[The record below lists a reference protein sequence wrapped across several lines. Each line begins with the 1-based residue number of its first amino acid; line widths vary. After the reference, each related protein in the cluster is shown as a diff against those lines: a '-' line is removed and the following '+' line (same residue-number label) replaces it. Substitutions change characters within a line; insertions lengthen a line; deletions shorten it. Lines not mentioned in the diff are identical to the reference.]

1 MHSFKNKN
9 HNNKTVVG
17 FNTGHNS
24 GCAIIHD
31 GKIVSI
37 SEERL
42 DRKKN
47 SDGYIK
53 SLFYCLKAL
62 KINVSDV
69 DLFVSSSYH
78 KRLPDNFMG
87 DLVSLG
93 VKKEKFIT
101 VDHHLSH
108 AYSSYFLSPFKKS
121 LVVVIDGLGNEN
133 DTESYYVAD
142 NKKITKVGGNNS
154 KRSMYQG
161 VGRAYES
168 FTNYCGWSAQEA
180 GKTMGL
186 AAYGKDSGNGINLFE
201 ISENCEI
208 NSKLNG
214 NYYHGAVNFAKNN
227 NLNFGRQFSGFKNK
241 DAAFYIQDQIEKI
254 IIELINRLYS
264 KYKIDNLC
272 LAGGVFLNGI
282 VNKKILDE
290 TPIKN
295 IFIPPCC
302 DDTGQPLGNAL
313 YGYINKFGN
322 PKDIHLKHAYL
333 GREYKDKEIIDVIE
347 KKQEIY
353 PLPYEVKSKNF
364 GYKKYKDI
372 TKPVAK
378 LLHEGNIVG
387 WFQGG
392 SEIGPRALGHRSI
405 LTKPNPAKMK
415 DVLNERIKHREMF
428 RPFAPI
434 ILDEYKSDYF
444 EISTESPYMLLV
456 AKSKPSQI
464 KNISAVLHFD
474 KTGRLQT
481 VKKINGKIY
490 NLLKEYKNISGI
502 PVLLNTSFNDSG
514 EPIVESPRDAMGMF
528 AKNEIDYLVLNDYLI
543 WKK

>member
-93 VKKEKFIT
+93 FKKEKFIT

-154 KRSMYQG
+154 KRSIYQG
-161 VGRAYES
+161 IGRAYES

-186 AAYGKDSGNGINLFE
+186 AAYGKDAGKGINLFE

-208 NSKLNG
+208 NSKLSG

-227 NLNFGRQFSGFKNK
+227 NLNFGRPFSGFNNK

-333 GREYKDKEIIDVIE
+333 GREYKD
-347 KKQEIY
+347 
-353 PLPYEVKSKNF
+353 
-364 GYKKYKDI
+364 I

-378 LLHEGNIVG
+378 LLNEGNIVG
-387 WFQGG
+387 WFQGS

-415 DVLNERIKHREMF
+415 DILNEKIKHREMF

-444 EISTESPYMLLV
+444 EINTESPYMLLV
-456 AKSKPSQI
+456 AKSKQSQI

-481 VKKINGKIY
+481 VKKTNGKIY
-490 NLLKEYKNISGI
+490 NLLKEYKNISGL

-514 EPIVESPRDAMGMF
+514 EPIVESPRDAMVMF
-528 AKNEIDYLVLNDYLI
+528 AKNKIDYLVLNDYLI